1 MKLQKYL
8 KLTAVMTAETGLRI
22 GGASDKVEIGGVDNI
37 IVKNP
42 QDGKPYIPGSSLKGK
57 LRTLLEYDTPGVK
70 VGQNAVSCTSKED
83 KEFPIVLL
91 FGNGDSDAN
100 KELKIGPAR
109 FIARDAKLTE
119 EFESRLVVDIVE
131 VKFEN
136 SINRLTGTALNPR
149 QAERVAA
156 GVQFN
161 VEFVCR
167 VFEDLDE
174 KVFNENI
181 PRALELLEFD
191 CLGGYGSRGYGKVS
205 FSVLKLNHSDTGNT
219 EEFATVAEFK
229 AKKSTGKAA
238 A

>member
-1 MKLQKYL
+1 MKLQKHL

-22 GGASDKVEIGGVDNI
+22 GGASDKVEIGGVDNV

-42 QDGKPYIPGSSLKGK
+42 LDGRPYIPGSSLKGK
-57 LRTLLEYDTPGVK
+57 LRSLLEYDLGFVDEAK
-70 VGQNAVSCTSKED
+70 GNAYSTKD
-83 KEFPIVLL
+83 AKNPIVLL
-91 FGNGDSDAN
+91 FGPDTKDNLG
-100 KELKIGPAR
+100 IGPTR
-109 FIARDAKLTE
+109 FVARDAKLAS
-119 EFESRLVVDIVE
+119 EFKNKLPVEIVE

-136 SINRLTGTALNPR
+136 SINRLTGTATNPR
-149 QAERVAA
+149 QAERVPA
-156 GVQFN
+156 GVKFD

-167 VFEDLDE
+167 VFEDYDE
-174 KVFNENI
+174 TVFNENI
-181 PRALELLEFD
+181 PRALALLEMD

-205 FSVLKLNHSDTGNT
+205 FANLTLTHSDTEKK